1 MKKINFL
8 IRAFNDLDCRM
19 SLIDEYLKYSNIEV
33 NVIFFPTNSGLINL
47 YLYKENI
54 NYLKSKGANI
64 LYFPTYGKIFS
75 LSSLLLIF
83 RNLINNLTNNL
94 LDNKILFFLDT
105 IIVKVVNFLS
115 KNQCKRFYEIIS
127 NSILITD
134 EIIFQISRSD
144 YLKNILINSKEFKI
158 KGIQTGQDTYLGQKE
173 ISKFLKKD
181 LEFLSKF
188 NYEFYVPSK
197 NDKRIFDIKSNNQNI
212 KISGNTRFDK
222 NWIKKIYENSFVTK
236 KKKKSTELKV
246 LFLLSKFEYGV
257 NIDELAKVVDKISQI
272 GNSKVLIK
280 PHTRGM
286 QIKNF
291 VSNLK
296 NKDVVIDFETNS
308 NQLIEDSDII
318 FFTGT
323 SIIFQALI
331 LKKK

>member
-1 MKKINFL
+1 MKTP
-8 IRAFNDLDCRM
+8 
-19 SLIDEYLKYSNIEV
+19 SL
-33 NVIFFPTNSGLINL
+33 P
-47 YLYKENI
+47 
-54 NYLKSKGANI
+54 
-64 LYFPTYGKIFS
+64 
-75 LSSLLLIF
+75 
-83 RNLINNLTNNL
+83 
-94 LDNKILFFLDT
+94 
-105 IIVKVVNFLS
+105 
-115 KNQCKRFYEIIS
+115 
-127 NSILITD
+127 
-134 EIIFQISRSD
+134 
-144 YLKNILINSKEFKI
+144 
-158 KGIQTGQDTYLGQKE
+158 
-173 ISKFLKKD
+173 
-181 LEFLSKF
+181 
-188 NYEFYVPSK
+188 
-197 NDKRIFDIKSNNQNI
+197 
-212 KISGNTRFDK
+212 
-222 NWIKKIYENSFVTK
+222 K

-331 LKKK
+331 LKKKIIFLKNCLFWDSIFDSSNIFKVKNLDQINSDIFNISNDFNGLDEFLCENVFNNIKSGLVSSNLIKHLDENK